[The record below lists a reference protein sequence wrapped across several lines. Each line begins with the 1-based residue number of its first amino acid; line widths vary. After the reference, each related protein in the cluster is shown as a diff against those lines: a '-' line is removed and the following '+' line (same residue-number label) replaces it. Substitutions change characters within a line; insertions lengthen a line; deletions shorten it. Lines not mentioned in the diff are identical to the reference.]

1 MPVSAKRCVVVGGSL
16 SGLRAAEAV
25 RRSGFDGELVVFGA
39 EPHMP
44 YNRPPLSKA
53 ALEDHPN
60 LESLSFRISSAAR
73 EISWRLGQSVKSV
86 SINEQSIAL
95 ANGNRI
101 EWDGL
106 VVASG
111 VRPRRLDLPVPSL
124 GRYVVRTATDAIRL
138 RQAVYPG
145 STVVI
150 LGAGFIGCEVA
161 STCRS
166 FGADVHIVAPDAVP
180 MQNPLGIMLGQ
191 ELQRRHEQR
200 GVQFYMETLPVS
212 FQGIG
217 RAQRIR
223 LSDGTVLTADVVVE
237 SIGTIPNTEAVEH
250 NGLDL
255 TDGVLCNNHMQV
267 EDHPNV
273 VACGDVAR
281 FPNPLVDSVPRRVEH
296 WNMAVD
302 TARRAGTSL
311 GSYLLSQELDVSEF
325 APMPS
330 FWSDQ
335 YEMRIQSFGMPLLG
349 TGDVRVLEG
358 DVETEAAVGYHRGD
372 TLVGV
377 VLLGLSAR
385 HSHYRSLIA
394 QSSPRRGAGVPRRKG
409 RQRRSPSGDVAVPA
423 VARP

>member
-1 MPVSAKRCVVVGGSL
+1 MPVPTKRCVVVGGSL
-16 SGLRAAEAV
+16 GGLRAAEAV
-25 RRSGFDGELVVFGA
+25 GRTGFDGELVVFGA

-60 LESLSFRISSAAR
+60 LESLNFRISSAAR
-73 EISWRLGQSVKSV
+73 EISWRLGQTVKSV
-86 SINEQSIAL
+86 SIEQQSVIL
-95 ANGNRI
+95 ANGKQI

-111 VRPRRLDLPVPSL
+111 VSARRLDLPGPAL

-145 STVVI
+145 STVVV

-166 FGADVHIVAPDAVP
+166 FGAEVRIVAPEAVP
-180 MQNPLGIMLGQ
+180 MQNPLGLLFGH
-191 ELQRRHEQR
+191 ELQRRHER
-200 GVQFYMETLPVS
+200 HGVQFHMGSLPVAFEGGS
-212 FQGIG
+212 K
-217 RAQRIR
+217 AQRIQ
-223 LSDGTVLTADVVVE
+223 LSDGTVLKADVVVE
-237 SIGTIPNTEAVEH
+237 SVGTTPNTEAFEH

-267 EDHPNV
+267 QDHPKV

-302 TARRAGTSL
+302 TARRAGKSL
-311 GSYLLSQELDVSEF
+311 GSYLLSEELDTSEF
-325 APMPS
+325 QPMPS

-335 YEMRIQSFGMPLLG
+335 YDMRIQSFGMPLLG
-349 TGDVRVLEG
+349 IDDVRVLEG
-358 DVETEAAVGYHRGD
+358 DLETEAAVGYHRD
-372 TLVGV
+372 ESLVGV
-377 VLLGLSAR
+377 VLLGLTAR

-394 QSSPRRGAGVPRRKG
+394 QSGGGGAPRQELSAGA
-409 RQRRSPSGDVAVPA
+409 ATA
-423 VARP
+423 

>member
-1 MPVSAKRCVVVGGSL
+1 MPVPTKRCVVVGGSL
-16 SGLRAAEAV
+16 GGLRAAEAV
-25 RRSGFDGELVVFGA
+25 RRTGFDGELVVVGA

-73 EISWRLGQSVKSV
+73 EISWRLGQTVKSV
-86 SINEQSIAL
+86 SIQEQSVAL
-95 ANGNRI
+95 ANGNQM

-111 VRPRRLDLPVPSL
+111 VRARRLDLPGPTL

-145 STVVI
+145 STVVV

-166 FGADVHIVAPDAVP
+166 FGAEVRIVAPEAVP
-180 MQNPLGIMLGQ
+180 MQNPLGLLFGR
-191 ELQRRHEQR
+191 ELQRRHER
-200 GVQFYMETLPVS
+200 HGVQFHMGSVPVAFEGGS
-212 FQGIG
+212 K
-217 RAQRIR
+217 AQRIR
-223 LSDGTVLTADVVVE
+223 LSDGTVLKADVVVE
-237 SIGTIPNTEAVEH
+237 SVGTTPNTEAFEH

-273 VACGDVAR
+273 VGCGDVAR
-281 FPNPLVDSVPRRVEH
+281 FPNPLVDSEPRRVEH

-302 TARRAGTSL
+302 TARRAGKSL
-311 GSYLLSQELDVSEF
+311 GSFLLSEELDTSDF
-325 APMPS
+325 QPMPS

-335 YEMRIQSFGMPLLG
+335 YDMRIQSFGMPLLG
-349 TGDVRVLEG
+349 IDDVRLLEG
-358 DVETEAAVGYHRGD
+358 DLETEAAVGYHRGES
-372 TLVGV
+372 LVGV
-377 VLLGLSAR
+377 VLLGLTAR

-394 QSSPRRGAGVPRRKG
+394 QSRGGDAPRQELPAGAVT
-409 RQRRSPSGDVAVPA
+409 A
-423 VARP
+423 